1 MNFGELV
8 IELKKLSGKSTLTDA
23 RCATF
28 LNAGESYLEG
38 RLALKKTQVYETY
51 SVLANACT
59 VDLTKVSVVSMV
71 QLWDTTDLKW
81 TSLQYVTFPQI
92 LELFPALD
100 QSTVG
105 TPAYWTMN
113 PQDEDTTISV
123 ESSQQILLMPPLE
136 SSSSIRVYYTGQV
149 GSFTGS
155 TNAETTIWSVSYPLT
170 LLNAA
175 IMKID
180 ASYGYSER
188 TAALMASIE
197 QDLDSIDHSLVR
209 EEMLVGNVME
219 LNSSIW
225 SSDLEDDYG
234 D

>member
-1 MNFGELV
+1 
-8 IELKKLSGKSTLTDA
+8 
-23 RCATF
+23 
-28 LNAGESYLEG
+28 
-38 RLALKKTQVYETY
+38 
-51 SVLANACT
+51 
-59 VDLTKVSVVSMV
+59 
-71 QLWDTTDLKW
+71 
-81 TSLQYVTFPQI
+81 
-92 LELFPALD
+92 
-100 QSTVG
+100 
-105 TPAYWTMN
+105 MN

-175 IMKID
+175 IMKIE

-197 QDLDSIDHSLVR
+197 QDLDSVDHSLVR

-219 LNSSIW
+219 LDSSIW
-225 SSDLEDDYG
+225 SSDLMEEDYG